1 MLLRQ
6 SRCGLSW
13 LWAHWL
19 LLLMMLLLMPLLL
32 TVYSTHWRW
41 GGFCS
46 VSFMCLQFSA
56 RPHDK
61 CSIVPAAGVGLS
73 CLLLLFLCFPLKCDC
88 ASSAATLLLGW
99 QEQHLVCNHPAVSS
113 MHSVLKIGH
122 DSSARMLPA
131 RPDTLISA
139 QLLAAE
145 ILWIS
150 VSYEGRPREEE
161 FCMVVMLLSF
171 ILILSAVFQ
180 LRALMYVLCAF
191 VILNKHYLLTY
202 LLIIIII
209 SIPSPCHSFIPGSN
223 PSHRSLPFLLE
234 DWLHGFPGLFTY
246 TSEHTCFLLFSFL
259 GFFALFRCW
268 FRTLK

>member
-99 QEQHLVCNHPAVSS
+99 QEQHLVCSHPAVSS
-113 MHSVLKIGH
+113 MHRMCWRLDMTVLH
-122 DSSARMLPA
+122 TRCQ
-131 RPDTLISA
+131 PDQTRLSPLNCWRRRFCEFQWA
-139 QLLAAE
+139 MKAGL
-145 ILWIS
+145 
-150 VSYEGRPREEE
+150 GRK
-161 FCMVVMLLSF
+161 SF
-171 ILILSAVFQ
+171 VWSLCCYHLYLFYLQ
-180 LRALMYVLCAF
+180 FFNYVLWCMCC
-191 VILNKHYLLTY
+191 VRLSYWINITCLLTY
-202 LLIIIII
+202 
-209 SIPSPCHSFIPGSN
+209 
-223 PSHRSLPFLLE
+223 
-234 DWLHGFPGLFTY
+234 Y
-246 TSEHTCFLLFSFL
+246 YYY
-259 GFFALFRCW
+259 
-268 FRTLK
+268 